1 MNNVPKFYRCKIL
14 ENNNIKNKIALVE
27 NEKDLF
33 NLYEN
38 IVSFKE
44 YKLKYKNQINYFTL
58 PFFKNI
64 YQLVVNNF
72 DIINSLKITSNCFS
86 DERKLIIDF
95 IINKL
100 KTGYTLSESLTV
112 FNQYFDKIVTEMVR
126 ISEKTANLNQS
137 IINIIN
143 YLESKNNMKEK
154 IKKTIRYP
162 ITILILVNIIIL
174 IWLILII
181 PQFQN
186 IFNDLNVEL
195 PLLTKCV
202 VGCSNILIN
211 YPIIISVIFV
221 GILIYIKLNINI
233 IKNKLLKFPIVKD
246 INNSINKM
254 QFFNS
259 LSLMLQSHIN
269 LIEALDCLNK
279 VENFK
284 QYSSIVSFIK
294 SGKTLTTSII
304 ISQKFEEYEVSI
316 ISIGEKSGQ
325 IWVSFQAIVNIL
337 NTKINNKLDKIV
349 SILPTILMIIAG
361 ILLITLVYSTF
372 NPLYNG
378 FNY

>member
-1 MNNVPKFYRCKIL
+1 MGSSIKFYKCKIF
-14 ENNNIKNKIALVE
+14 ENNSIKSKIALVE
-27 NEKDLF
+27 NEKDLLS
-33 NLYEN
+33 LYEN
-38 IVSFKE
+38 IISFKE
-44 YKLKYKNQINYFTL
+44 YKPKYKDTINYFTL

-72 DIINSLKITSNCFS
+72 DIINSLKITSNCFG
-86 DERKLIIDF
+86 DERKLIVDF

-100 KTGYTLSESLTV
+100 KLGYTLSESLTI
-112 FNQYFDKIVTEMVR
+112 FNKYFDSIVIEMVR
-126 ISEKTANLNQS
+126 ISEKTANLSQS

-162 ITILILVNIIIL
+162 ITILVLVNAIMF
-174 IWLILII
+174 IWLILVI
-181 PQFQN
+181 PQFQS
-186 IFNDLNVEL
+186 IFNDLNIEL
-195 PLLTKCV
+195 PLLTKCIIK
-202 VGCSNILIN
+202 CSNILIN
-211 YPIIISVIFV
+211 YPIIISIIFM
-221 GILIYIKLNINI
+221 GILFYIKLNINI
-233 IKNKLLKFPIVKD
+233 VKNKLLKLPIIKD

-259 LSLMLQSHIN
+259 LSLMLQANIN

-284 QYSSIVSFIK
+284 QYSSIVSLIR

-304 ISQKFEEYEVSI
+304 ISQKFEDYEVSI

-325 IWVSFQAIVNIL
+325 IWISFQSIVNIL
-337 NTKINNKLDKIV
+337 NMKINNKLDKIV
-349 SILPTILMIIAG
+349 SILPTILMVIAG
-361 ILLITLVYSTF
+361 LLLITLVYSTF

>member
-1 MNNVPKFYRCKIL
+1 MNNSLKFYKCKIL
-14 ENNNIKNKIALVE
+14 ENNNVKNKIALVE
-27 NEKDLF
+27 NKKDLF
-33 NLYEN
+33 SLYEN
-38 IVSFKE
+38 IISFKE
-44 YKLKYKNQINYFTL
+44 YKPKHKNPINYFTL

-64 YQLVVNNF
+64 HQLVVSNF
-72 DIINSLKITSNCFS
+72 DIINSLKITSSCFS
-86 DERKLIIDF
+86 DERKLIVNF
-95 IINKL
+95 VLNKL
-100 KTGYTLSESLTV
+100 KTGYTLSESLIV
-112 FNQYFDKIVTEMVR
+112 FNKYFDNIVIEMVR

-143 YLESKNNMKEK
+143 YLESKNNIEEK

-162 ITILILVNIIIL
+162 ITILILVNTIIL
-174 IWLILII
+174 VWLILII
-181 PQFQN
+181 PQFQS
-186 IFNDLNVEL
+186 IFNDLNIEL
-195 PLLTKCV
+195 PLITKCI
-202 VGCSNILIN
+202 VGCSNILIH
-211 YPIIISVIFV
+211 YPIIVSIIFI
-221 GILIYIKLNINI
+221 GILIYIKLNIDV

-246 INNSINKM
+246 INNNINKM
-254 QFFNS
+254 QFFDS

-284 QYSSIVSFIK
+284 QYSSIVSLIR

-325 IWVSFQAIVNIL
+325 IWVSFHAIVNIL

-349 SILPTILMIIAG
+349 STLPTILMLIAG
-361 ILLITLVYSTF
+361 LLLITLVYSTF